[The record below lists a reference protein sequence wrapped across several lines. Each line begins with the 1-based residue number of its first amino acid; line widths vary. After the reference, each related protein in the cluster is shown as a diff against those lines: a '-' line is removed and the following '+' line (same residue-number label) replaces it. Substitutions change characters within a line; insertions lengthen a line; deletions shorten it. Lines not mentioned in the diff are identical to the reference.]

1 MKKILSVV
9 LPAISF
15 VALAAPE
22 VSGVNVSVD
31 AVRRTTTVSYSL
43 SEDAVVTFD
52 VLTNGVSIG
61 GANLQGVVGDVNRRV
76 EAGSRTLVW
85 CWPQY
90 LNGPQLPAAATV
102 RVTAWPLN
110 DLPDY
115 IVCECSAGALSFYA
129 NAESIPG
136 GVGDD
141 RYKTDYLVL
150 RRIPAKGVI
159 WQMGSPES
167 ETGRAGDSEAR
178 HRVTFTNDYYM
189 GIYEVTQRQYERA
202 MGIGD
207 ITTDTSEGEF
217 PISITNA
224 PTYPLDGARWVMT
237 RSAHPSW
244 NWAPPDQMPRGGS
257 SAFILGKLSGK
268 TGFTFD
274 LPTEAEWEYACRAGE
289 GAARYDGTGDSST
302 LGDLAWYAANA
313 GGAIHPV
320 GLKKPNRWGLYDM
333 YGNVPEWCLDWYSPE
348 IGGSGDSVVTNPVGP
363 TASSPALYNHVAR
376 GGSIASSADSL
387 RSAARVGRNLGTKV
401 GSGFRMVALNVSL
414 AE

>member
-1 MKKILSVV
+1 MKKILSVI

-22 VSGVNVSVD
+22 VSDVNVSVD
-31 AVRRTTTVSYSL
+31 AVFRTTTVSYSL

-61 GANLQGVVGDVNRRV
+61 GANLQGVVGDVNRMV

-85 CWPQY
+85 CWPQE

-102 RVTAWPLN
+102 RVTAWPLD

-115 IVCECSAGALSFYA
+115 IVCDLCTSGALSFYA

-150 RRIPAKGVI
+150 RRIPAKGVT

-167 ETGRAGDSEAR
+167 ETGRAGNSEAR

-207 ITTDTSEGEF
+207 VTTDTTEF
-217 PISITNA
+217 PTSITNA
-224 PTYPLDGARWVMT
+224 PTYPLDGVRWVMG
-237 RSAHPSW
+237 RSAQAGW
-244 NWAPPDQMPRGGS
+244 NWVPPDKVARDGNPT
-257 SAFILGKLSGK
+257 FILGMLSGK

-348 IGGSGDSVVTNPVGP
+348 IGGESDSVVTNPVGP
-363 TASSPALYNHVAR
+363 SVASPTLYHRVLR
-376 GGSIASSADSL
+376 GGSKASGADSL
-387 RSAARVGRNLGTKV
+387 RSAARVGCNFQTKGV
-401 GSGFRMVALNVSL
+401 NGLRVVALNVSL

>member
-1 MKKILSVV
+1 MKKILSVI

-31 AVRRTTTVSYSL
+31 AILRTATVSYSL

-85 CWPQY
+85 CWPQD
-90 LNGPQLPAAATV
+90 LNGPQLPAATTV
-102 RVTAWPLN
+102 RVTAWPL
-110 DLPDY
+110 DSLPDY
-115 IVCECSAGALSFYA
+115 IVCDLCSSGALSFYA

-141 RYKTDYLVL
+141 RYKTDYLVM
-150 RRIPAKGVI
+150 RRIPAKGVT
-159 WQMGSPES
+159 WQMGSPEG
-167 ETGRAGDSEAR
+167 EDGRAGDSEAQ

-189 GIYEVTQRQYERA
+189 AIYELTQRQYARA

-207 ITTDTSEGEF
+207 VTTDTVEF
-217 PISITNA
+217 PTSVTNA
-224 PTYPLDGARWVMT
+224 PTCPLDGVRWVMT
-237 RSAHPSW
+237 RSAAADW
-244 NWAPPDQMPRGGS
+244 NWVPPDKVPRGGS

-268 TGFTFD
+268 AGFTVD

-289 GAARYDGTGDSST
+289 SAARYDGAGNSST

-313 GGAIHPV
+313 GGVIHPV
-320 GLKKPNRWGLYDM
+320 GLKQPNRWGLYDM

-348 IGGSGDSVVTNPVGP
+348 IGGTGDSVVTNPVGP
-363 TASSPALYNHVAR
+363 SASSPTLYHRVLR
-376 GGSIASSADSL
+376 GGSITSGANSL
-387 RSAARVGRNLGTKV
+387 RSAARVGCNFQTKN
-401 GSGFRMVALNVSL
+401 GNGFRVVALNVSL